1 MDSFDYDLIII
12 GGGPTGIN
20 VALAAHDAGL
30 KYLVL
35 EKGQLVNSIV
45 NFPDNMTFF
54 STSRKLEI
62 GGVPFISHTDK
73 PTRREALEYYR
84 RLVQS
89 NVLNVHLYEAVDSM
103 TPLRE
108 GYTIQTTKGEYTSRY
123 VTVATGFYDTP
134 RLLDVPGETL
144 PKVKHY
150 YDDAHAYIGQKVLV
164 VGAANSACDVALECW
179 AKGAEVTMAIRESE
193 IYPKVKYWIKPNIE
207 NRIAE
212 GSIPAHFNTV
222 VTAIHPNAVDLR
234 NPEGDFTIA
243 NDWVLAMTGY
253 QPNSQLF
260 LVFPRHEWASRHH
273 WGRAQDPASEAI

>member
-222 VTAIHPNAVDLR
+222 VTAIHTNAVDLR
-234 NPEGDFTIA
+234 GPEGDFTIA

-260 LVFPRHEWASRHH
+260 QKLGLEL
-273 WGRAQDPASEAI
+273 DPNDACLPIHDRSEEHV

>member
-164 VGAANSACDVALECW
+164 VGAANSACDV
-179 AKGAEVTMAIRESE
+179 
-193 IYPKVKYWIKPNIE
+193 
-207 NRIAE
+207 
-212 GSIPAHFNTV
+212 
-222 VTAIHPNAVDLR
+222 
-234 NPEGDFTIA
+234 
-243 NDWVLAMTGY
+243 
-253 QPNSQLF
+253 
-260 LVFPRHEWASRHH
+260 
-273 WGRAQDPASEAI
+273 

>member
-222 VTAIHPNAVDLR
+222 VTAIHTNAVDLR
-234 NPEGDFTIA
+234 GPEGDFTIA

-260 LVFPRHEWASRHH
+260 QKLGLEL
-273 WGRAQDPASEAI
+273 DPNDACLPIHD

>member
-1 MDSFDYDLIII
+1 MHSFDYDLIII

-20 VALAAHDAGL
+20 VALAAQQAGL
-30 KYLVL
+30 NYLIL
-35 EKGQLVNSIV
+35 EKGQLVNSLV

-89 NVLNVHLYEAVDSM
+89 NSLNIRLYEPVDTM
-103 TPLRE
+103 KPLAE
-108 GYTIQTTKGEYTSRY
+108 GYQICTSKGTYTTRF

-134 RLLDVPGETL
+134 RLLEVPGEDL

-150 YDDAHAYIGQKVLV
+150 YDDAHAYMGQKVLV

-179 AKGAEVTMAIRESE
+179 A
-193 IYPKVKYWIKPNIE
+193 
-207 NRIAE
+207 
-212 GSIPAHFNTV
+212 
-222 VTAIHPNAVDLR
+222 
-234 NPEGDFTIA
+234 
-243 NDWVLAMTGY
+243 
-253 QPNSQLF
+253 
-260 LVFPRHEWASRHH
+260 
-273 WGRAQDPASEAI
+273 

>member
-1 MDSFDYDLIII
+1 TL
-12 GGGPTGIN
+12 
-20 VALAAHDAGL
+20 LAE
-30 KYLVL
+30 LV
-35 EKGQLVNSIV
+35 
-45 NFPDNMTFF
+45 
-54 STSRKLEI
+54 
-62 GGVPFISHTDK
+62 
-73 PTRREALEYYR
+73 YR

-260 LVFPRHEWASRHH
+260 QKLGLELDPNDACLPIHDEETLETSSPGVFMAGVACAGSATSKLFIENTRDHGQIIVDRLLATTQ
-273 WGRAQDPASEAI
+273 ATA